1 MKNDPQMIER
11 LLPTSEDEDAKAEFV
26 DAVTMFTD
34 SLDFD
39 VNTPLRWRAGHD
51 MNIARPGASVVID
64 PAVRAGV
71 PTILGT
77 EVTTLD
83 AMERTMAFPYEET
96 KNATRLGITVTQLQV
111 ASLCA
116 GPRRL
121 QPTGKLQFTGG
132 LRKLYIGTD
141 PALLHDS
148 TASVN
153 TRKIPP
159 AS

>member
-1 MKNDPQMIER
+1 
-11 LLPTSEDEDAKAEFV
+11 
-26 DAVTMFTD
+26 
-34 SLDFD
+34 
-39 VNTPLRWRAGHD
+39 
-51 MNIARPGASVVID
+51 MNIARPGASVGID
-64 PAVRAGV
+64 PAVRDGV

-141 PALLHDS
+141 PALLHETPHCCTRPR
-148 TASVN
+148 TAARDPALLHETPHCC
-153 TRKIPP
+153 TRPRTAARFDRQRGNMEIPP